1 MRIDDEIGKVA
12 LPVPVMIYILFN
24 TYLLIYLPT
33 HLFCY
38 LLSFAKLLSLIIN
51 LIFSWLHYIR
61 ISLYLKSKTTG
72 H

>member
-51 LIFSWLHYIR
+51 LIFS
-61 ISLYLKSKTTG
+61 
-72 H
+72 